1 MNHTPAT
8 ATTDNDGSFD
18 PRQAAALLTQT
29 TQQTRRQI
37 EPAQPWLLVIR
48 AVMVLVVCVV
58 AWLSVRHQ
66 HPYEGPTAAAVAA
79 LVTFGVLNLLVTVTV
94 AKRATTGITGRST
107 LHPAEIAIL
116 AAAWIVPFILMAV
129 LAPAGV
135 RPAVIYGV
143 YPATVPL
150 LVAGLAW
157 AAMTAARAQWRR
169 CGTGLAVAAVGAV
182 DAFIS
187 PAGVWLSM
195 GIGLCAVL
203 LATAAVIVWQH
214 HSSAV

>member
-1 MNHTPAT
+1 MNHTTTAT
-8 ATTDNDGSFD
+8 ADNGGSFD
-18 PRQAAALLTQT
+18 PQQAAALLTQT

-48 AVMVLVVCVV
+48 AVMVLAVCTV

-66 HPYEGPTAAAVAA
+66 HPYRGPTAAVVPV
-79 LVTFGVLNLLVTVTV
+79 LVTFGVLNFLVTVTV
-94 AKRATTGITGRST
+94 AKRATTGISGRSR
-107 LHPAEIAIL
+107 LHRAEIAIL
-116 AAAWIVPFILMAV
+116 AAAWIVPFALMAI

-135 RPAVIYGV
+135 RPAVVYGV

-157 AAMTAARAQWRR
+157 AAMTAARAQWRE
-169 CGTGLAVAAVGAV
+169 CCTGLAVAAVGAV
-182 DAFIS
+182 DAFMS
-187 PAGVWLSM
+187 PARVWLSM

-203 LATAAVIVWQH
+203 LATAAVIVWQQQR
-214 HSSAV
+214 SAV

>member
-1 MNHTPAT
+1 MNHTTT
-8 ATTDNDGSFD
+8 ADNGGSFG
-18 PRQAAALLTQT
+18 PQQAAALLTQT
-29 TQQTRRQI
+29 TQQTQRQI

-48 AVMVLVVCVV
+48 AAMVLAVCTV

-79 LVTFGVLNLLVTVTV
+79 LIAFGVLNFLATVTV
-94 AKRATTGITGRST
+94 AKRATTGIAGRSR
-107 LHPAEIAIL
+107 LHPAEITTL

-135 RPAVIYGV
+135 RPEVVYGV

-182 DAFIS
+182 DAFVS

-195 GIGLCAVL
+195 GIGLCLVL
-203 LATAAVIVWQH
+203 LATAAIIVWQQH
-214 HSSAV
+214 RSAV

>member
-157 AAMTAARAQWRR
+157 AAMTAARAQ
-169 CGTGLAVAAVGAV
+169 
-182 DAFIS
+182 
-187 PAGVWLSM
+187 
-195 GIGLCAVL
+195 
-203 LATAAVIVWQH
+203 
-214 HSSAV
+214 